1 MRLVLGDKRLLVA
14 TVTALLVFGFLATSL
29 ASYFV
34 SRQSLR
40 DAVIETELPLTSD
53 NIYSEI
59 QKDLIQPIVI
69 SSVMATDTFLRD
81 WVLDGERNADRIT
94 QYLRAIK
101 DRYSAFTSFF
111 ISERSRIYYHADGIL
126 KHIDEHEPRDAWYFR
141 VREMNLPYEINVDPD
156 LANQDAMTIF
166 INYRVADYSGS
177 FIGAAGIGLTVN
189 AVRTLIDDYQSRFG
203 RTVYFADEA
212 GRIVLVGADN
222 SVPESEVSQR
232 GNLSSLQAEWSRRQ
246 TRTFEYEYHG
256 GTRFL
261 NVRFI
266 PELGWYLLV
275 EKEADRDVAQIRR
288 ALYINLIICVVI
300 TTLVLLA
307 TWLTISRFQR
317 RLEAMATT
325 DKLTGLASRHAYD
338 ILIDQALRDA
348 RRLSQPLSVVM
359 VDADRF
365 KPINDEAG
373 HLAGDRVLIGIANAI
388 RASLR
393 SSDLIC
399 RWGGD
404 EFLVVLRNCDLF
416 NAERLGETIRQ
427 TVASAA
433 FSFNGRIIPVTV
445 SVGIAVLRAEDNAE
459 SFIGR
464 ADAALYR
471 AKQDGRNVMRSD
483 ILLQAAD

>member
-1 MRLVLGDKRLLVA
+1 MKLVLGDKRVLVA
-14 TVTALLVFGFLATSL
+14 TVTLLLLVGFLATSL

-40 DAVIETELPLTSD
+40 DAVIDTELPLTSD

-81 WVLDGERNADRIT
+81 WVIDGEKDPDRIT
-94 QYLRAIK
+94 AYLKAIK
-101 DRYSAFTSFF
+101 DRYNAFTSFF
-111 ISERSRIYYHADGIL
+111 ISDRTRIYYHADGIL
-126 KHIDEHEPRDAWYFR
+126 KRVDESELRDQWYFR
-141 VREMNLPYEINVDPD
+141 VRDMILPYEINVDPD

-166 INYRVADYSGS
+166 INYRVMDYSGN
-177 FIGAAGIGLTVN
+177 FLGASGIGLTVN

-203 RTVYFADEA
+203 RTVYFADA
-212 GRIVLVGADN
+212 QGRIVLVGADN
-222 SVPESEVSQR
+222 SVPETEIAQR
-232 GNLSSLQAEWSRRQ
+232 GNLGDLSARWSRQQ
-246 TRTFEYEYHG
+246 TRTFEYDYRG
-256 GTRFL
+256 STRFL

-266 PELGWYLLV
+266 HELGWYLIV
-275 EKEADRDVAQIRR
+275 EKEADRDIAQIRR
-288 ALYINLIICVVI
+288 ALYVNLLICIVI
-300 TTLVLLA
+300 TALVLLA
-307 TWLTISRFQR
+307 TWLSIGRYQR
-317 RLEAMATT
+317 RLEAMAKT

-348 RRLSQPLSVVM
+348 RRLNQPLSVVM
-359 VDADRF
+359 VDADHF
-365 KPINDEAG
+365 KSINDQAG
-373 HLAGDRVLIGIANAI
+373 HLAGDRVLVGIANSI

-427 TVASAA
+427 TVENAA
-433 FSFNGRIIPVTV
+433 FSFNGNAIPATV
-445 SVGIAVLRAEDNAE
+445 SVGIAVLRSDDDGN

-471 AKQDGRNVMRSD
+471 AKQDGRNVIRSD
-483 ILLQAAD
+483 SRLQAAD

>member
-1 MRLVLGDKRLLVA
+1 MRLVLSDKRLLVA
-14 TVTALLVFGFLATSL
+14 TVTALLVFGFVATSL

-40 DAVIETELPLTSD
+40 DAVVQTELPLTSD

-81 WVLDGERNADRIT
+81 WVLDGERESERMT
-94 QYLRAIK
+94 QYLREIK
-101 DRYSAFTSFF
+101 ERYGAFTSFF
-111 ISERSRIYYHADGIL
+111 VSEKTGTYYHADGIL
-126 KHIDEHEPRDAWYFR
+126 KKVDKDEPRDEWYYR
-141 VREMNLPYEINVDPD
+141 VRDMILPYEINVDPD

-166 INYRVADYSGS
+166 INYRTMDYSGN

-203 RTVYFADEA
+203 RTVYFVDGE
-212 GRIVLVGADN
+212 GRIVLVGADD
-222 SVPESEVSQR
+222 SVPENEISQR
-232 GNLSSLQAEWSRRQ
+232 GSLSQLRPQWSRSQ
-246 TRTFEYEYHG
+246 TRTFEYEYRDS
-256 GTRFL
+256 TRFL

-275 EKEADRDVAQIRR
+275 EKEADGDLAQIRR
-288 ALYINLIICVVI
+288 ALYINLIICFVI
-300 TTLVLLA
+300 TGLVLLA

-338 ILIDQALRDA
+338 ILVDQALRDA
-348 RRLSQPLSVVM
+348 RRLNQPLSVVM
-359 VDADRF
+359 VDIDRF
-365 KPINDEAG
+365 KAINDEAG
-373 HLAGDRVLIGIANAI
+373 HLAGDRVLVGISNAI

-404 EFLVVLRNCDLF
+404 EFLVALRNCDLF
-416 NAERLGETIRQ
+416 NAERLAETIRQ
-427 TVASAA
+427 TVESAA
-433 FSFNGRIIPVTV
+433 FTFNGRAIPATV
-445 SVGIAVLRAEDNAE
+445 SVGVAVLRGTDDAT

-464 ADAALYR
+464 ADAALYL
-471 AKQDGRNVMRSD
+471 AKQDGRNAVRSD
-483 ILLQAAD
+483 TLLQAAD

>member
-1 MRLVLGDKRLLVA
+1 MKLVLGDKRVLVVTVTLLLLV
-14 TVTALLVFGFLATSL
+14 GFLATSL

-81 WVLDGERNADRIT
+81 WVLDGEKDSDRIT
-94 QYLRAIK
+94 QYLKAIK
-101 DRYSAFTSFF
+101 ERYNAFTSFF
-111 ISERSRIYYHADGIL
+111 VSDRTHFYYHADGIL
-126 KHIDEHEPRDAWYFR
+126 KRVDEKEPRDEWYFR
-141 VREMNLPYEINVDPD
+141 VREMILPYEINVDPD

-166 INYRVADYSGS
+166 INYRVMDYSGN
-177 FIGAAGIGLTVN
+177 FLGASGIGLTVN

-203 RTVYFADEA
+203 RTVYFADGQ

-222 SVPESEVSQR
+222 SVPEDVIGQR
-232 GNLSSLQAEWSRRQ
+232 GNLGDLHAQWSSRQ
-246 TRTFEYEYHG
+246 TRTFEYDYRG
-256 GTRFL
+256 STRFL

-275 EKEADRDVAQIRR
+275 EKEADRDIAQIRR
-288 ALYINLIICVVI
+288 ALYINLLICIVI
-300 TTLVLLA
+300 TGLVLLA
-307 TWLTISRFQR
+307 TWVSISRYQR

-348 RRLSQPLSVVM
+348 RRLNQPLSVVM
-359 VDADRF
+359 VDADHF
-365 KPINDEAG
+365 KSVNDEAG
-373 HLAGDRVLIGIANAI
+373 HLAGDRVLVGIANAI

-427 TVASAA
+427 TVENAA
-433 FSFNGRIIPVTV
+433 FSFNGNTIPVTV
-445 SVGIAVLRAEDNAE
+445 SIGIAVLRADDSADT
-459 SFIGR
+459 FIGR
-464 ADAALYR
+464 ADAALYS
-471 AKQDGRNVMRSD
+471 AKQDGRNVIRSD
-483 ILLQAAD
+483 TRMQAAD